1 MTRSWMLVG
10 AAVCLLCAGVL
21 LGREGVVTDK
31 QGQAY
36 EGEITEKG
44 DIIEIITKGG
54 TAKVQRA
61 NVESIEYADS
71 VEEQFKQRMAKLKDN
86 DSAGRVTVARW
97 AYEKRQ
103 YSLAL
108 DALDA
113 AIDIDPD
120 NQEARELKRTILKQ
134 QELDRKKPKASPPA
148 GKGKSAP
155 KAPADDAGGDASAD
169 EEMPAEE
176 SGGDD
181 AAPSDD
187 KPRAAADD
195 DDDAGGERP
204 AARRGPAK
212 RRMVTPHEIN
222 RIRQLE
228 WHKGDRVAVRLEN
241 DVKRR
246 YLASSDFTPQQ
257 FNKMTPPEQAFEIL
271 DNGPSRLH
279 RDVIIVNDPSAIAQ
293 FKSVVQRHVLTGCA
307 TAGCHGGTKAGDFV
321 LHSPANKDVQTYTN
335 FILLQ
340 DYKLTDDDGREHL
353 MINRAHPEDSLL
365 TQYGLPQ
372 RDADMPHP
380 KAQNFRPL
388 FKGRNDPRYK
398 AMVGFIAET
407 LTRQQPDYGIDL
419 TEPAPDDEE
428 GSTTRPS
435 RGGTNSSGGRS
446 RGSPDADADD
456 DSDGGDAAKAEI
468 DR

>member
-1 MTRSWMLVG
+1 MTRSWMLVSA

-31 QGQAY
+31 QGNTY
-36 EGEITEKG
+36 EGDVTEDGEFLKIVNEKG
-44 DIIEIITKGG
+44 VPTR
-54 TAKVQRA
+54 VQKA

-86 DSAGRVTVARW
+86 DSSGRVAVARW
-97 AYEKRQ
+97 AYEKRE

-120 NQEARELKRTILKQ
+120 NQDARELKRTILKQ
-134 QELDRKKPKASPPA
+134 QELDRKKPRASPPA

-155 KAPADDAGGDASAD
+155 KAPADDAGGDEASAED
-169 EEMPAEE
+169 EMPAEE
-176 SGGDD
+176 PGGGGE
-181 AAPSDD
+181 
-187 KPRAAADD
+187 AAADD
-195 DDDAGGERP
+195 DDAGERP

-212 RRMVTPHEIN
+212 RRMVTPREIN

-228 WHKGDRVAVRLEN
+228 WQKGDRVAVRLEN

-246 YLASSDFTPQQ
+246 YLAQSDFTPQE

-279 RDVIIVNDPSAIAQ
+279 RDVIIVNDPYAIAQ
-293 FKSVVQRHVLTGCA
+293 FKSVVQRHVLAGCA

-340 DYKLTDDDGREHL
+340 DYKLTDDDGREHF
-353 MINRAHPEDSLL
+353 MIDRAHPEDSLL

-388 FKGRNDPRYK
+388 FKGHNDPRYK
-398 AMVGFIAET
+398 AMVGFIEET
-407 LTRQQPDYGIDL
+407 LARQQPDYGIDL

-435 RGGTNSSGGRS
+435 RGGTNNSGGRS
-446 RGSPDADADD
+446 GGSPDADDDD
-456 DSDGGDAAKAEI
+456 DSDRGDAAEADA